1 MNEAAR
7 ETIKQWHRIVAT
19 RDMEALADIVHPQA
33 VFRSPVAHTPYPGAF
48 ALCLALS
55 TVIEVFEDF
64 TYHREF
70 EDAENGSAVLE
81 FSAKVGDK
89 QVKGVDIIRLD
100 ADGKIIDFEVMI
112 RPMSGLQALAAEMGA
127 RIGDQMAAMKKG

>member
-7 ETIKQWHRIVAT
+7 GTLAEWHRIVAT
-19 RDMEALADIVHPQA
+19 RDMKALGEIVHPQA

-70 EDAENGSAVLE
+70 EDEENSSAVLE

-89 QVKGVDIIRLD
+89 QVKGVDIIRFD
-100 ADGKIIDFEVMI
+100 TDGKIVDFEVMI

-127 RIGDQMAAMKKG
+127 RIGEQMTAMKKG